1 MASLGALHV
10 MAIYKRHIYM
20 SELKERR
27 RVVIPVRAGNVMA
40 EFISFSGDNTEKEH
54 IAIHFTGKQKTNE
67 IPLVRIHSECLTG
80 DVFGSGRCDCGEQL
94 DEAIDKIDIEAGYI
108 LYLRQEGRGIGLYAK
123 LDAYDLQDQGY
134 DTYQANEMLH
144 LPEDDRDFAIAAEML
159 KAVGVTQVRLLTNNP
174 DKALQLTQNDIDVVE
189 IVPTG
194 VHVNDHNRQYLETKA
209 LRKNHTLDTE
219 KLKKQS

>member
-1 MASLGALHV
+1 
-10 MAIYKRHIYM
+10 M

-27 RVVIPVRAGNVMA
+27 RVVIPVRAGDVMA
-40 EFISFSGDNTEKEH
+40 EFISFSGDETGKEH
-54 IAIHFTGKQKTNE
+54 IAIHFNGKEKSSET
-67 IPLVRIHSECLTG
+67 PLVRIHSECLTG

-144 LPEDDRDFAIAAEML
+144 LPQDDRDFAIAAEML
-159 KAVGVTQVRLLTNNP
+159 KAVGVTKIRLLTNNP
-174 DKALQLTQNDIDVVE
+174 DKAKQMAENGIDVVE
-189 IVPTG
+189 ILPTG

-209 LRKNHTLDTE
+209 QKMNHTLDSE
-219 KLKKQS
+219 KLKK

>member
-1 MASLGALHV
+1 
-10 MAIYKRHIYM
+10 M

-27 RVVIPVRAGNVMA
+27 RVVIPVRAGDVMA
-40 EFISFSGDNTEKEH
+40 EFISFSGDETGKEH
-54 IAIHFTGKQKTNE
+54 IAIHFNGKEKSNE
-67 IPLVRIHSECLTG
+67 TPLVRIHSECLTG

-144 LPEDDRDFAIAAEML
+144 LPQDDRDFAIAAEML
-159 KAVGVTQVRLLTNNP
+159 KAVGVTKIRLLTNNP
-174 DKALQLTQNDIDVVE
+174 DKAKQMAENGIDVVE
-189 IVPTG
+189 ILPTG

-209 LRKNHTLDTE
+209 QKMNHTLDSE
-219 KLKKQS
+219 KLKK